1 MGEFLSGLKAYL
13 EAWRLIWK
21 GRLWPLLVIPGMI
34 GVLYFPLVALLTFWH
49 GGKLARYLQ
58 ENWLPEFLK
67 PKIVAGLITVAVWIL
82 ALYLGFILFRNLV
95 MILYSP
101 VLSYLS
107 MRTEEQ
113 ARPGTRQ
120 TTDPAGMLRGALR
133 GIGMSLTSL
142 VLALVCFLG
151 CCLLL
156 LIPFVG
162 ELAMVI
168 LLPLS
173 QMFLAGLGFLDPTLE
188 RRGMG
193 VGQSFG
199 FAWRH
204 RRRVV
209 GCGAGF
215 LLFTLLPVA
224 GWFLGPTLGVVAGTL
239 VALDKLEQAENGES
253 RK

>member
-1 MGEFLSGLKAYL
+1 MAELLAGLKAYL
-13 EAWRLIWK
+13 RAWQLIWK

-34 GVLYFPLVALLTFWH
+34 GVLYFPLIGMLTFWQ
-49 GGKLARYLQ
+49 GGRLARYLQ

-67 PKIVAGLITVAVWIL
+67 QKIVAGLITVAVWIL
-82 ALYLGFILFRNLV
+82 ALYLGFILFRNMV

-107 MRTEEQ
+107 MRTEEK
-113 ARPGTRQ
+113 ARPGTPRVE
-120 TTDPAGMLRGALR
+120 DPGGMLRGALR

-156 LIPFVG
+156 LIPLVG
-162 ELAMVI
+162 EIAMVV

-188 RRGMG
+188 RRGMS
-193 VGQSFG
+193 VGRSFR
-199 FAWRH
+199 FAWCH

-215 LLFTLLPVA
+215 LLFTMVPIA

-239 VALDKLEQAENGES
+239 VALDKLEDQGN
-253 RK
+253 